1 MLSFTAKTCYNRSC
15 FRGNPPRAFFMSDD
29 FGKEAAP
36 FMPLVVVTIFF
47 ILLFSCEGVDR
58 ISREMDDQQA
68 LRRYRE
74 HEHHARQTSD
84 HYLDLLG

>member
-1 MLSFTAKTCYNRSC
+1 METILIVLA
-15 FRGNPPRAFFMSDD
+15 
-29 FGKEAAP
+29 
-36 FMPLVVVTIFF
+36 IFF